1 MSSENKKNK
10 NVQNKSNKGEKV
22 EAVNTQKRGWSVS
35 MWLYLLLV
43 AIGGFFLGFW
53 VGNSFTLEISSIFM
67 KKASFEPS
75 YVEIAEIKDADIL
88 GTPAASYG
96 SDEKDAVTVR
106 VFTDLQNKEDLSFV
120 LNSVSKF
127 AEGNTDAR
135 VEYFDFPKNS
145 DIHAGSIAAYARCAV
160 KNNVDYIDYVKALL
174 ENNEKLQNDSAEP
187 VVNDELLKM
196 AVALGANEDEMNKC
210 IITGDMQKLA
220 AENKSAVVDNEL
232 FGSHLFMV
240 GEKIYSGNIAKAGIE
255 KLVKDCSSAN
265 AE

>member
-1 MSSENKKNK
+1 MSSENKKAKKAQTQINK
-10 NVQNKSNKGEKV
+10 EEKV
-22 EAVNTQKRGWSVS
+22 EVSETKKRGWSVS

-67 KKASFEPS
+67 KNASLAPGH
-75 YVEIAEIKDADIL
+75 VEIGELNNAEIL
-88 GTPAASYG
+88 GTPAAAYG
-96 SDEKDAVTVR
+96 SDEKDAMIVR
-106 VFTDLQNKEDLSFV
+106 VFSNLQNDDDLSFI
-120 LNSVSKF
+120 LNSISKI
-127 AEGNTDAR
+127 AEENAGAR
-135 VEYFDFPKNS
+135 VEYFDFPKSS

-187 VVNDELLKM
+187 VVNDELLSM

-210 IITGDMQKLA
+210 VISGEMQKLT
-220 AENKSAVVDNEL
+220 AENKSAIIDNEL

-240 GEKIYSGNIAKAGIE
+240 GNKVYSGSINKTGIE
-255 KLVKDCSSAN
+255 KLMEEYTSVSA
-265 AE
+265 E